1 MPTGSCCSSTGL
13 PGDPGWMLYI
23 KSTLHARNVE
33 QTRSSYPTLPTRA
46 RQKFWLTMKDDFV
59 KFLKNGGRK

>member
-46 RQKFWLTMKDDFV
+46 RQKFWLTM
-59 KFLKNGGRK
+59 NER